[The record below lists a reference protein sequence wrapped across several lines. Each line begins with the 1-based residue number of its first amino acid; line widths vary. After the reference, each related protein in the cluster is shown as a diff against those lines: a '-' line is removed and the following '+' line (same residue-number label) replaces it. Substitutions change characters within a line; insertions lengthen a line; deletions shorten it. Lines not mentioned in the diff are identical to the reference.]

1 MYDTTE
7 RVRRV
12 KQTALRLIQKRERTV
27 LRRLGTLCT
36 VLALGLTGALA
47 HFTDGAPGIA
57 VQGAYGATLLA
68 DSAGPSASH
77 AGRAPWCHTCPFLL
91 PEKKSLHYH
100 RDKNGENYAPKI
112 EKISKKT
119 DRPTGRSDETV
130 FTPRPSAPA
139 AGSTAP
145 WAAGQSRR

>member
-47 HFTDGAPGIA
+47 HFTDGAPGAA
-57 VQGAYGATLLA
+57 VQGAYGATLLS
-68 DSAGPSASH
+68 DSAGGYVLVASS
-77 AGRAPWCHTCPFLL
+77 PLL
-91 PEKKSLHYH
+91 RRQQSLRCAFGSETEKTVEKAERISPPLSLIH
-100 RDKNGENYAPKI
+100 I
-112 EKISKKT
+112 
-119 DRPTGRSDETV
+119 
-130 FTPRPSAPA
+130 
-139 AGSTAP
+139 
-145 WAAGQSRR
+145 

>member
-12 KQTALRLIQKRERTV
+12 KQTALRLIQKRERTA

-47 HFTDGAPGIA
+47 HFIGGAPGAAA

-68 DSAGPSASH
+68 DSAGGYVLVGVASFTAAAVLTVVCMRLH
-77 AGRAPWCHTCPFLL
+77 EREKREKNNETDKEGNAP
-91 PEKKSLHYH
+91 
-100 RDKNGENYAPKI
+100 
-112 EKISKKT
+112 
-119 DRPTGRSDETV
+119 
-130 FTPRPSAPA
+130 
-139 AGSTAP
+139 
-145 WAAGQSRR
+145 